1 MRVIGLIFITALLS
15 ACGAHSPMNEFY
27 VEKQNAVGF
36 TNYDPP
42 SGDWI
47 FIRNEPFAAQRH
59 AKRLGWKWGDPN
71 PPW

>member
-1 MRVIGLIFITALLS
+1 MKVFYLIIVAAVLS
-15 ACGAHSPMNEFY
+15 GCGAHSPMNEFY
-27 VEKQNAVGF
+27 MDQKKPVGF
-36 TNYDPP
+36 TSYDPP
-42 SGDWI
+42 TGDWI